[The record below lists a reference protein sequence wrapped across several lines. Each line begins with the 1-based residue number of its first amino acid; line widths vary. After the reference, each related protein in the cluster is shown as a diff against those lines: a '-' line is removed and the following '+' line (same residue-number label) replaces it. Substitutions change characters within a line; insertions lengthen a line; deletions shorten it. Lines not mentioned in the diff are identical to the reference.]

1 MSDSEDKSSKTEFP
15 TEKKISDAVEKGNL
29 PVSREAPILA
39 SLLAIMAFIALQA
52 RDGAERLLLSLQT
65 TFENPLQWDLDTSAD
80 ALHVLHM
87 LAREAVWFIL
97 PAAGLLIAG
106 GVIASVLQN
115 PPQINIERIRPKW
128 SNVSPASGF
137 TRIFGLRGLTEFGKA
152 VFKFIT
158 IGVVVSMLLVSS
170 FPTMMKA
177 MFADPVLIPEL
188 ILEMAMK
195 LLSGISIATIVLVAA
210 DLAMTRFHWRRDLM
224 MSKQEIKDENK
235 QAEGDP
241 AIKARQRQIGRD
253 RVRRRM
259 MADVPLATLVI
270 ANPTH
275 YAIALRYV
283 REEGGAPVVVAK
295 GADLVALKIREIAE
309 ANDVPVIED
318 KLLARSM
325 YDHVEIDQMIPPQ
338 FFKAIAEIIYFLHS
352 RTGSKVGVAT
362 A

>member
-52 RDGAERLLLSLQT
+52 REGVQRLLLSLQT

-97 PAAGLLIAG
+97 PAAGLFIAG
-106 GVIASVLQN
+106 GVISSVLQN

-170 FPTMMKA
+170 FPTMMQA
-177 MFADPVLIPEL
+177 MFADPVLVPEL
-188 ILEMAMK
+188 ILQMAMK

-241 AIKARQRQIGRD
+241 QIKARQRQIGRD

>member
-52 RDGAERLLLSLQT
+52 REGVQRLLLSLQT

-97 PAAGLLIAG
+97 PAAGLFVAG
-106 GVIASVLQN
+106 GVISSVLQN

-170 FPTMMKA
+170 FPTMMQA
-177 MFADPVLIPEL
+177 MFADPVLVPEL
-188 ILEMAMK
+188 ILQMAMK

-241 AIKARQRQIGRD
+241 QIKARQRQIGRD

-259 MADVPLATLVI
+259 MAEVPLATLVI

-275 YAIALRYV
+275 YAIALRYN
-283 REEGGAPVVVAK
+283 REEGGAPMVVAK

>member
-52 RDGAERLLLSLQT
+52 REGVQRLLLSLQT

-97 PAAGLLIAG
+97 PAAGLFVAG
-106 GVIASVLQN
+106 GVISSVLQN

-170 FPTMMKA
+170 FPTMMQA
-177 MFADPVLIPEL
+177 MFADPVLVPEL
-188 ILEMAMK
+188 ILQMAMK

-241 AIKARQRQIGRD
+241 QIKARQRQIGRD

-275 YAIALRYV
+275 YAIALRYN
-283 REEGGAPVVVAK
+283 REEGGAPMVVAK

-325 YDHVEIDQMIPPQ
+325 YDHVEIDQMIPPK

>member
-52 RDGAERLLLSLQT
+52 REGVQRLLLSLQT

-97 PAAGLLIAG
+97 PAAGLFIAG
-106 GVIASVLQN
+106 GVISSVLQN

-170 FPTMMKA
+170 FPTMMQA
-177 MFADPVLIPEL
+177 MFADPVLVPEL
-188 ILEMAMK
+188 ILQMAMK

-241 AIKARQRQIGRD
+241 QIKARQRQIGRD
-253 RVRRRM
+253 RVRRRLTEP
-259 MADVPLATLVI
+259 AR
-270 ANPTH
+270 H
-275 YAIALRYV
+275 
-283 REEGGAPVVVAK
+283 EEA
-295 GADLVALKIREIAE
+295 
-309 ANDVPVIED
+309 
-318 KLLARSM
+318 
-325 YDHVEIDQMIPPQ
+325 Q
-338 FFKAIAEIIYFLHS
+338 
-352 RTGSKVGVAT
+352 
-362 A
+362 

>member
-1 MSDSEDKSSKTEFP
+1 MSDSEDKSSKTEEP
-15 TEKKISDAVEKGNL
+15 TEKKINDTIEKGNL

-39 SLLAIMAFIALQA
+39 SLLAAMAFIAFQV
-52 RDGAERLLLSLQT
+52 RDGAGHLLLVLKT
-65 TFENPLQWDLDTSAD
+65 TFENPLQWDLNTSAD

-87 LAREAVWFIL
+87 LALEGARFVL
-97 PAAGLLIAG
+97 PAAVFFVIG
-106 GVIASVLQN
+106 GVVSSVLQN
-115 PPQINIERIRPKW
+115 APQINFERIRPK
-128 SNVSPASGF
+128 ASHISLSAGF
-137 TRIFGLRGLTEFGKA
+137 KRIFGLRGLTEFGKS
-152 VFKFIT
+152 VFKFLT
-158 IGVVVSMLLVSS
+158 IGVVVGTLLMSG
-170 FPTMMKA
+170 FPTMMRT
-177 MFADPVLIPEL
+177 MFADPVLVPEL
-188 ILEMAMK
+188 ILELAMK
-195 LLSGISIATIVLVAA
+195 LLSGVSIATIVLVAA
-210 DLAMTRFHWRRDLM
+210 DLAMSRIHWRRDLK

-241 AIKARQRQIGRD
+241 MVKGRQRQIARD

-259 MADVPLATLVI
+259 MTDVPFATLVI

-283 REEGGAPVVVAK
+283 REDGGAPMVVAK
-295 GADLVALKIREIAE
+295 GTDLVALKIREIAE

-338 FFKAIAEIIYFLHS
+338 FFKAIAELIYFLHS

>member
-52 RDGAERLLLSLQT
+52 REGVQRLLLSLQT

-97 PAAGLLIAG
+97 PAAGLFVAG
-106 GVIASVLQN
+106 GVISSVLQN

-170 FPTMMKA
+170 FPTMMQA
-177 MFADPVLIPEL
+177 MFADPVLVPEL
-188 ILEMAMK
+188 ILQMAMK

-241 AIKARQRQIGRD
+241 QIKARQRQIGRD

-275 YAIALRYV
+275 YAIALRYN
-283 REEGGAPVVVAK
+283 REEGGTPMVVAK

>member
-52 RDGAERLLLSLQT
+52 REGVQRLLLSLQT

-97 PAAGLLIAG
+97 PAAGLFIAG
-106 GVIASVLQN
+106 GVISSVLQN

-170 FPTMMKA
+170 FPTMMQA
-177 MFADPVLIPEL
+177 MFADPVLVPEL
-188 ILEMAMK
+188 ILQMAMK

-241 AIKARQRQIGRD
+241 QIKARQRQIGRD

-275 YAIALRYV
+275 YAIALRYN
-283 REEGGAPVVVAK
+283 REEGGAPMVVAK

>member
-52 RDGAERLLLSLQT
+52 REGVQRLLLSLQT

-97 PAAGLLIAG
+97 PAAGLFVAG
-106 GVIASVLQN
+106 GVISSVLQN

-170 FPTMMKA
+170 FPTMMQA
-177 MFADPVLIPEL
+177 MFADPVLVPEL
-188 ILEMAMK
+188 ILQMAMK

-241 AIKARQRQIGRD
+241 QIKARQRQIGRD

-275 YAIALRYV
+275 YAIALRYN
-283 REEGGAPVVVAK
+283 REEGGAPMVVAK

-352 RTGSKVGVAT
+352 RTGSKAGVAT

>member
-39 SLLAIMAFIALQA
+39 SLLAIMAFNALQA
-52 RDGAERLLLSLQT
+52 REGVQRLLLSLQT

-97 PAAGLLIAG
+97 PAAGLFVAG
-106 GVIASVLQN
+106 GVISSVLQN

-170 FPTMMKA
+170 FPTMMQA
-177 MFADPVLIPEL
+177 MFADPVLVPEL
-188 ILEMAMK
+188 ILQMAMK

-241 AIKARQRQIGRD
+241 QIKARQRQIGRD

-275 YAIALRYV
+275 YAIALRYN
-283 REEGGAPVVVAK
+283 REEGGAPMVVAK

>member
-52 RDGAERLLLSLQT
+52 REGVQRLLLSLQT

-97 PAAGLLIAG
+97 PAAGLFVAG
-106 GVIASVLQN
+106 GVISSVLQN

-170 FPTMMKA
+170 FPTMMQA
-177 MFADPVLIPEL
+177 MFADPVLVPEL
-188 ILEMAMK
+188 ILQMAMK

-224 MSKQEIKDENK
+224 MSKQEIKDDNK
-235 QAEGDP
+235 QA
-241 AIKARQRQIGRD
+241 
-253 RVRRRM
+253 
-259 MADVPLATLVI
+259 
-270 ANPTH
+270 
-275 YAIALRYV
+275 
-283 REEGGAPVVVAK
+283 
-295 GADLVALKIREIAE
+295 
-309 ANDVPVIED
+309 
-318 KLLARSM
+318 
-325 YDHVEIDQMIPPQ
+325 
-338 FFKAIAEIIYFLHS
+338 
-352 RTGSKVGVAT
+352 
-362 A
+362 

>member
-52 RDGAERLLLSLQT
+52 REGVQRLLLSLQT

-97 PAAGLLIAG
+97 PAAGLFVAG
-106 GVIASVLQN
+106 GVISSVLQN

-170 FPTMMKA
+170 FPTMMQA
-177 MFADPVLIPEL
+177 MFADPVLVPEL
-188 ILEMAMK
+188 ILQMAMK

-241 AIKARQRQIGRD
+241 QIKARQRQIGRD

-275 YAIALRYV
+275 YAIALRYN
-283 REEGGAPVVVAK
+283 REEGGAPMVVAK

>member
-52 RDGAERLLLSLQT
+52 REGVQRLLLSLQT

-80 ALHVLHM
+80 ALHLLHM

-97 PAAGLLIAG
+97 PAAGLFIAG
-106 GVIASVLQN
+106 GVISSVLQN

-170 FPTMMKA
+170 FPTMMQA
-177 MFADPVLIPEL
+177 MFADPVLVPEL
-188 ILEMAMK
+188 ILQMAMK

-241 AIKARQRQIGRD
+241 QIKARQRQIGRD

>member
-52 RDGAERLLLSLQT
+52 REGVQRLLLSLQT

-97 PAAGLLIAG
+97 PAAGLFVAG
-106 GVIASVLQN
+106 GVISSVLQN

-170 FPTMMKA
+170 FPTMMQA
-177 MFADPVLIPEL
+177 MFADPVLVPEL
-188 ILEMAMK
+188 ILQMAMK

-241 AIKARQRQIGRD
+241 QIKARQRQIGRD

-275 YAIALRYV
+275 YAIALRYN
-283 REEGGAPVVVAK
+283 REDGGAPMVVAK

>member
-52 RDGAERLLLSLQT
+52 REGIQRLLLSLQT

-97 PAAGLLIAG
+97 PAAGLFIAG
-106 GVIASVLQN
+106 GVISSVLQN

-170 FPTMMKA
+170 FPTMMQA
-177 MFADPVLIPEL
+177 MFADPVLVPEL
-188 ILEMAMK
+188 ILQMAMK

-241 AIKARQRQIGRD
+241 QIKARQRQIGRD

-275 YAIALRYV
+275 YAIALRYN
-283 REEGGAPVVVAK
+283 REEGGAPMVVAK

>member
-1 MSDSEDKSSKTEFP
+1 VSDSEDKSSKTEFP

-52 RDGAERLLLSLQT
+52 REGVQRLLLSLQT

-97 PAAGLLIAG
+97 PAAGLFVAG
-106 GVIASVLQN
+106 GVISSVLQN

-170 FPTMMKA
+170 FPTMMQA
-177 MFADPVLIPEL
+177 MFADPVLVPEL
-188 ILEMAMK
+188 ILQMAMK

-241 AIKARQRQIGRD
+241 QIKARQRQIGRD

-275 YAIALRYV
+275 YAIALRYN
-283 REEGGAPVVVAK
+283 REEGGAPMVVAK

>member
-52 RDGAERLLLSLQT
+52 REGVQRLLLSLQT
-65 TFENPLQWDLDTSAD
+65 TFEIPLQWALDTSAD

-97 PAAGLLIAG
+97 PAAGLFVAG
-106 GVIASVLQN
+106 GVISSVLQN

-170 FPTMMKA
+170 FPTMMQA
-177 MFADPVLIPEL
+177 MFADPVLVPEL
-188 ILEMAMK
+188 ILQMAMK

-241 AIKARQRQIGRD
+241 QIKARQRQIGRD

-275 YAIALRYV
+275 YAIALRYN
-283 REEGGAPVVVAK
+283 REEGGAPMVVAK

>member
-1 MSDSEDKSSKTEFP
+1 VSDSEDKSSKTEFP

-52 RDGAERLLLSLQT
+52 REGVQRLLLSLQT

-80 ALHVLHM
+80 ALHLLHM

-97 PAAGLLIAG
+97 PAAGLFIAG
-106 GVIASVLQN
+106 GVISSVLQN

-170 FPTMMKA
+170 FPTMMQA
-177 MFADPVLIPEL
+177 MFADPVLVPEL
-188 ILEMAMK
+188 ILQMAMK

-241 AIKARQRQIGRD
+241 QIKARQRQIGRD